1 MPERATLGDW
11 WSEKSAEAVLV
22 VREDDEGLNGRTAR
36 LDIERRLRWPWGS
49 TQDVQD

>member
-22 VREDDEGLNGRTAR
+22 VREDDEALSANMSET
-36 LDIERRLRWPWGS
+36 LSPE
-49 TQDVQD
+49 